1 MGALTVCRFKEGL
14 TRKRVVFLR
23 GAGGDG
29 RGRGGGWGDASM
41 CIVSTFF
48 TSIEA
53 IQHMVPSNINRAER
67 KGASVFV
74 SAVDTTS
81 TFLVIIF
88 SKSVN

>member
-1 MGALTVCRFKEGL
+1 MGAWTVCRFKGGL
-14 TRKRVVFLR
+14 ARKRVVFLR

-29 RGRGGGWGDASM
+29 GGRGGGDASM
-41 CIVSTFF
+41 NTVSTFF

-53 IQHMVPSNINRAER
+53 IQHMVPSNINRAEG

-74 SAVDTTS
+74 SAIDTMS